1 MSHKFGIEQMWILK
15 KLLHF
20 LALSTILWIRESNR
34 RLKKGK
40 CNFSEC
46 AQYGTNLNSS
56 NIDASTFH
64 F

>member
-1 MSHKFGIEQMWILK
+1 M
-15 KLLHF
+15 
-20 LALSTILWIRESNR
+20 
-34 RLKKGK
+34 KGK

>member
-1 MSHKFGIEQMWILK
+1 MK
-15 KLLHF
+15 
-20 LALSTILWIRESNR
+20 A
-34 RLKKGK
+34 K